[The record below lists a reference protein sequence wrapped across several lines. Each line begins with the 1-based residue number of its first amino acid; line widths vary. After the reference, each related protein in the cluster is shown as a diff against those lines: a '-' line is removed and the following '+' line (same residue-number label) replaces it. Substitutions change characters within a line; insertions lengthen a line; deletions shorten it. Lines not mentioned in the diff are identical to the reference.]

1 MTLKKNNPN
10 DITHLR
16 LSIQVSLSGL
26 SFCIL
31 NQDSNTI
38 ELLRNF
44 EYNKKLNPVDVV
56 DKLQH
61 HFNTLSDLN
70 QPFQEVLVIHENE
83 LATIVPKALFNE
95 DNSADYLKFN
105 NKILSTDFIAHDAI
119 DSHDSVNVYVPYVNI
134 NNFLYDK
141 FGAFTYKHS
150 ASILIDKILNIEK
163 HTETPK
169 MYVNVALNHFEVVV
183 VNGGQLLLYNSFE
196 YQTKEDFIYY
206 ILFVVEQMNLNP
218 EALELIL
225 LGAISLED
233 SLYNIAYKYIRY
245 VSFGKRMDNFKF
257 AEAEQSVSN
266 HDNFVILN
274 SF

>member
-1 MTLKKNNPN
+1 MVTGLNSMTLKKNNPN

-169 MYVNVALNHFEVVV
+169 MYVNVSLNHFEVVV
-183 VNGGQLLLYNSFE
+183 VNGGQLLLYNSFV
-196 YQTKEDFIYY
+196 Y
-206 ILFVVEQMNLNP
+206 
-218 EALELIL
+218 
-225 LGAISLED
+225 
-233 SLYNIAYKYIRY
+233 
-245 VSFGKRMDNFKF
+245 
-257 AEAEQSVSN
+257 
-266 HDNFVILN
+266 
-274 SF
+274 